1 MKRREEMPTF
11 DERRSAYVD
20 LWNGVQIK
28 TDRKAAMEAAA
39 NKVAAGR
46 RHYEAISAAVGV
58 PWWFIGFLHL
68 RESDCNFSRHLH
80 NGDPLTAK
88 TRLVP
93 ANRPPWK
100 PRNGKAY
107 TFEESAEDALGM
119 KGLHLIKDWS
129 VERILYEAERYN
141 GWGYAQ
147 YRGIPSPYVWGGTNK
162 QKPGK
167 YVADGVYSP
176 TTWDVQP
183 GVAAVLKI
191 LLDREPDLLGR
202 SAMEEEAIAA
212 PKADYKPETHQEAH
226 TLLKD
231 EKPTYSLWNEVVK
244 KLGLPLTLGGA
255 SATGASA
262 SGAFDAWMPAISF
275 FKDNGWKL
283 ALAVVVITAC
293 IEGYQYL
300 QRRKVMV

>member
-1 MKRREEMPTF
+1 MPTF
-11 DERRSAYVD
+11 EERKDAYTA
-20 LWNGVQIK
+20 LWDGVQIK
-28 TDRKAAMEAAA
+28 TDRKVAMEAAA

-46 RHYEAISAAVGV
+46 RHYEAISAAVRV

-68 RESDCNFSRHLH
+68 RESDCNFARHLH
-80 NGDPLTAK
+80 NGDSLQRRTVQ
-88 TRLVP
+88 VP

-107 TFEESAEDALGM
+107 TFEESAEDALMM

-129 VERILYEAERYN
+129 IERILYEAERFN
-141 GWGYAQ
+141 GFGYLQ

-202 SAMEEEAIAA
+202 SPMEEEAIAA

-231 EKPTYSLWNEVVK
+231 ESSSYGLMATLLKS
-244 KLGLPLTLGGA
+244 LGLPATLVGGA
-255 SATGASA
+255 ATAGAEGGLQA
-262 SGAFDAWMPAISF
+262 YAPFIGF
-275 FKDNGWKL
+275 FREYGFKL
-283 ALAVVVITAC
+283 AMGVVAVIVAFEV
-293 IEGYQYL
+293 YQYT
-300 QRRKVMV
+300 QRKKVMDA

>member
-1 MKRREEMPTF
+1 MPTF
-11 DERRSAYVD
+11 EERKDAYTS
-20 LWNGVQIK
+20 LWDGVQIK

-68 RESDCNFSRHLH
+68 RESNCNFSRHLH
-80 NGDPLTAK
+80 NGDPLTGK

-129 VERILYEAERYN
+129 IERILYEAERYN
-141 GWGYAQ
+141 GWGYQQ

-167 YVADGVYSP
+167 YIADGVYSP
-176 TTWDVQP
+176 THWDTQP

-191 LLDREPDLLGR
+191 LLEREPDLLGKDP
-202 SAMEEEAIAA
+202 MEQEAIAA

-226 TLLKD
+226 ALLKD
-231 EKPTYSLWNEVVK
+231 ESPSYGFVATLLKA
-244 KLGLPLTLGGA
+244 LGLPAAIAGGTA
-255 SATGASA
+255 VTGEDTGLQAYA
-262 SGAFDAWMPAISF
+262 PFLSF
-275 FKDNGWKL
+275 FREYGFKL
-283 ALAVVVITAC
+283 AMLVVGIIVIAEV
-293 IEGYQYL
+293 IQYL
-300 QRRKVMV
+300 RRQGKQA